1 MQEAQAYAAAA
12 ASQKSVQS
20 LLWPD
25 QLVSAPNM
33 KQEPWGYL
41 AVIKM
46 VWMEGKV

>member
-12 ASQKSVQS
+12 ASQKSAQS

-25 QLVSAPNM
+25 QLVMASNT

-46 VWMEGKV
+46 VWIEGKV